1 MSRINSEES
10 SGVSTRESFE
20 IEEPHESM
28 LQSSSNTNNNNNGK
42 NSNKTINQNHR
53 IYNLYIRMVFFHY
66 LYQFIINGCLDQ
78 D

>member
-28 LQSSSNTNNNNNGK
+28 LQSSSNTN
-42 NSNKTINQNHR
+42 QQQR
-53 IYNLYIRMVFFHY
+53 
-66 LYQFIINGCLDQ
+66 
-78 D
+78 